1 MFGLDLQS
9 ALPLAVDWNSLTSSL
24 FWLNVGVLAGIYALL
39 ALGLQLNVGFT
50 GITNF
55 GQAGFMAIGAYTM
68 AILTVNTGIV
78 VLALA
83 AALDARRDALR
94 TPRRPS
100 VAAPARG
107 LLRDRDDRQRRGRP
121 GAWRRTGTA

>member
-1 MFGLDLQS
+1 MLGIDPS
-9 ALPLAVDWNSLTSSL
+9 LPLAIDWNSLTTDL

-68 AILTVNTGIV
+68 ALLTVKTGIGFWGSLPLS
-78 VLALA
+78 VLAAMSFGMLVG
-83 AALDARRDALR
+83 LPALR
-94 TPRRPS
+94 
-100 VAAPARG
+100 
-107 LLRDRDDRQRRGRP
+107 LR
-121 GAWRRTGTA
+121 A

>member
-68 AILTVNTGIV
+68 AILTVNTGVGFWLSLPISM
-78 VLALA
+78 LA
-83 AALDARRDALR
+83 AMLSGSSSAFPHCACVRTTSRSRRSPA
-94 TPRRPS
+94 PR
-100 VAAPARG
+100 
-107 LLRDRDDRQRRGRP
+107 
-121 GAWRRTGTA
+121 